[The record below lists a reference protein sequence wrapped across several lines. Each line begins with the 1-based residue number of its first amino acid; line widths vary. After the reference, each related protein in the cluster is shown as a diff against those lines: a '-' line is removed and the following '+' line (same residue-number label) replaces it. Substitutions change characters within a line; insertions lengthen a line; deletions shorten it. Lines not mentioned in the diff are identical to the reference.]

1 MLAGRALAI
10 VPEGVINLNDDF
22 KGTYAGPVTRDL
34 MEKRNEAGDVLIGE
48 IRS

>member
-1 MLAGRALAI
+1 MAI
-10 VPEGVINLNDDF
+10 APEGVIDLNDDL

-34 MEKRNEAGDVLIGE
+34 MEKRNEAGDALLGE

>member
-1 MLAGRALAI
+1 MAI
-10 VPEGVINLNDDF
+10 VPEGVIDLNDDF
-22 KGTYAGPVTRDL
+22 NGTYAGPIARDL